1 MPDVFL
7 TSPPE
12 RRFLLPGG
20 GLTEPISP
28 PRNDLRPMAQRPHA
42 GLVKNMS
49 ESGDRVDIGIGG
61 YILRFR
67 AAIGLFLVAVTIA
80 MGYSAAHVK
89 IATRFENFF
98 PSNHPDT
105 VLYRQYHRHYGGA
118 QTLAVMLR
126 VKHGDIFN
134 YSTLQKIEDI
144 TRKVNILPG
153 VDHNE
158 IFSLASYRVAFAK
171 AIPGA
176 VVSTC
181 YMYPRIPQNQ
191 RELDE
196 LRNNVMVHRG
206 PVAGLVTYDNKGAL
220 ITASFNEGALDY
232 KELFDDIQAIVHKY
246 KDSNTDIYV
255 SGQPVISGWGYY
267 YLPRIRTIFLIS
279 IALMLAILYLSL
291 GQRSSWWAPI
301 ITGSFSALWGLGFVS
316 LMGYNFDPVMLVIP
330 FILTARDLSHG
341 IQWQGR
347 YYDELDRLDDKLLA
361 CATTTDLMLPPG
373 LLSILADIAGIIF
386 ISFGGIPVLKEIG
399 LGGAVWLASSL
410 TMVFVFQPIFMS
422 YLPRPRIRHRRWLR
436 SSKPAERASIPDVGR
451 SSHSPLEWL
460 IRVPVTPGAARS
472 ALLAGG
478 AAFIVWGAISGQR
491 AHVGYE
497 TQGTPLYRPD
507 AKVNR
512 DTAEI
517 GRFFPI
523 DEGWVVLS
531 TPDYPDPQSSLGPEV
546 MRMSDDMGAY
556 LQSHGDVLATV
567 PFASVIKPL
576 NSMFHNGYPKFI
588 AVPTGFDQ
596 SHFEKVQ
603 VGVELGGNLW
613 FMFYG
618 GTAPGEMERF
628 FAHNPHVTNS
638 CIRVLLPDHTY
649 SRLNRLRDDI
659 HRFVLERVA
668 PDPNLSKVKL
678 DYLGGEAGLFLAAND
693 VLKQLDFINITFVL
707 SVIFI
712 CCAFAFRSL
721 SAGALFIISCVMAN
735 FGAFVYMNARGIGL
749 TIDTI
754 PVISLGIGLGV
765 DYGIY
770 TVARIRDEVAG
781 GSAIEDAVTTA
792 LRTTG
797 AAVFSTFAVMVG
809 GILPWAFSPLLFHNE
824 MSVLL
829 IFLMGTNMIAGV
841 LILPAYIA
849 WRQPAFVMRHQRTK
863 SSLPQASTAVGN

>member
-1 MPDVFL
+1 MNE
-7 TSPPE
+7 S
-12 RRFLLPGG
+12 
-20 GLTEPISP
+20 
-28 PRNDLRPMAQRPHA
+28 A
-42 GLVKNMS
+42 GKN
-49 ESGDRVDIGIGG
+49 ELGIGRS
-61 YILRFR
+61 ILQFR
-67 AAIGLFLVAVTIA
+67 VPIGLILIAVTVF
-80 MGYSAAHVK
+80 MGYWAARVR

-98 PSNHPDT
+98 PSNHPNT
-105 VLYRQYHRHYGGA
+105 LLYRQFHNHYGGA
-118 QTLAVMLR
+118 QTLALMLR

-134 YSTLQKIEDI
+134 YATLQKIEDI
-144 TRKVNILPG
+144 TWAVNILPG

-171 AIPGA
+171 AVPGA
-176 VVSTC
+176 ILTTT

-191 RELDE
+191 QQLDE
-196 LRNNVMVHRG
+196 LKHNVFAHRD
-206 PVAGLVTYDNKGAL
+206 PVAGLITYDNKGAL
-220 ITASFNEGALDY
+220 VTASFNEGALDY
-232 KELFDDIQAIVHKY
+232 KDLFNKIQAIIQKY
-246 KDSNTDIYV
+246 SDENTQIYV

-267 YLPRIRTIFLIS
+267 YLPRITAIFATSLG
-279 IALMLAILYLSL
+279 LMLIILYLSL
-291 GQRSSWWAPI
+291 GHRSSWWAPI

-316 LMGYNFDPVMLVIP
+316 LMDYNFDPVMLVIP

-347 YYDELDRLDDKLLA
+347 YYNELDRLDDKILA
-361 CATTTDLMLPPG
+361 CATTTDVMLPPG

-422 YLPRPRIRHRRWLR
+422 FLPRPRIRERWLR
-436 SSKPAERASIPDVGR
+436 SRGR
-451 SSHSPLEWL
+451 QSSFSARRPIEWL
-460 IRVPVTPGAARS
+460 VRLPVTPGAART

-497 TQGTPLYRPD
+497 TPGTPLYRPE
-507 AKVNR
+507 AKVNL
-512 DTAEI
+512 DIAEI
-517 GRFFPI
+517 GKFFPT

-531 TPDYPDPQSSLGPEV
+531 TPDYPDPQSGLGPEV
-546 MRMSDDMGAY
+546 LRMSDDLGAY
-556 LQSHGDVLATV
+556 LASRGDLLAGL
-567 PFASVIKPL
+567 PFAAVIKPL

-588 AVPTGFDQ
+588 AIPTGFDQ
-596 SHFEKVQ
+596 SRFQKTS

-613 FMFYG
+613 FLFLS
-618 GTAPGEMERF
+618 GTAPGEMERYY
-628 FAHNPHVTNS
+628 AHSPHVNSS
-638 CIRVLLPDHTY
+638 CIRLLLPDHTY

-659 HRFVLERVA
+659 RTFIEERVV
-668 PDPNLSKVKL
+668 PDPKLNKVKL
-678 DYLGGEAGLFLAAND
+678 SYLGGEAGLFLAAND
-693 VLKQLDFINITFVL
+693 VLKQLDFMNITFVL
-707 SVIFI
+707 LVIFL
-712 CCAFAFRSL
+712 CCAFTFRSFT
-721 SAGALFIISCVMAN
+721 AGALFIISCVMAN

-770 TVARIRDEVAG
+770 TVARIRDEVIDGA
-781 GSAIEDAVTTA
+781 SIEDSVTTA

-829 IFLMGTNMIAGV
+829 IFLMATNMIAGV

-849 WRQPAFVMRHQRTK
+849 WRKPTFVMRYLR
-863 SSLPQASTAVGN
+863 LPMRAAEAATAAGN

>member
-1 MPDVFL
+1 M
-7 TSPPE
+7 
-12 RRFLLPGG
+12 
-20 GLTEPISP
+20 
-28 PRNDLRPMAQRPHA
+28 N
-42 GLVKNMS
+42 
-49 ESGDRVDIGIGG
+49 ESGSGNKLGIGTI
-61 YILRFR
+61 ILQFR
-67 AAIGLFLVAVTIA
+67 VPIGLFLIAVTVFMA
-80 MGYSAAHVK
+80 YWAAHVK

-105 VLYRQYHRHYGGA
+105 LLYRQFHIHYGGA

-134 YSTLQKIEDI
+134 YSTLQKIQDI
-144 TRKVNILPG
+144 TRDVNILPG
-153 VDHNE
+153 VNHNE

-171 AIPGA
+171 ALPGA
-176 VVSTC
+176 IVTTC
-181 YMYPRIPQNQ
+181 YMYPKIPETQQ
-191 RELDE
+191 QLDE
-196 LRNNVMVHRG
+196 LKHNVMVHRE
-206 PVAGLVTYDNKGAL
+206 PVAGLITYDNKGAL
-220 ITASFNEGALDY
+220 ITASFNEGELDY
-232 KELFDDIQAIVHKY
+232 KDLFNKIQGLIHKY
-246 KDSNTDIYV
+246 SDANTELYV
-255 SGQPVISGWGYY
+255 AGQPVISGWGYY
-267 YLPRIRTIFLIS
+267 YLPRITAIFITS
-279 IALMLAILYLSL
+279 IVLMIIILNLSL
-291 GQRSSWWAPI
+291 GHRSSWWAPLL
-301 ITGSFSALWGLGFVS
+301 TGSFSALWGLGFVS

-347 YYDELDRLDDKLLA
+347 YYDELDRLDDKILA
-361 CATTTDLMLPPG
+361 CATTTDVMLPPG
-373 LLSILADIAGIIF
+373 LLAILADIAGIIF

-422 YLPRPRIRHRRWLR
+422 FLPRPRVRQRWL
-436 SSKPAERASIPDVGR
+436 SSSEGRRRATPASGVVN
-451 SSHSPLEWL
+451 WL
-460 IRVPVTPGAARS
+460 IRLPVTPGAARTG
-472 ALLAGG
+472 LLTFG

-497 TQGTPLYRPD
+497 TPGTPLYRPD

-512 DTAEI
+512 DTEEI
-517 GRFFPI
+517 GKFFPT

-531 TPDYPDPQSSLGPEV
+531 TPDYPSPQSGLGPEV
-546 MRMSDDMGAY
+546 LRMTDDLGAY
-556 LQSHGDVLATV
+556 LVSRGDVLAAV

-588 AVPTGFDQ
+588 AIPTGFEQ
-596 SHFEKVQ
+596 SRYQKVS

-613 FMFYG
+613 FLFLG

-628 FAHNPHVTNS
+628 FAHSPHVSSS
-638 CIRVLLPDHTY
+638 CIRLLLPDHTY
-649 SRLNRLRDDI
+649 GRLNRLRDDI
-659 HRFVLERVA
+659 QTFIAERME
-668 PDPNLSKVKL
+668 PDPKLSKVQL
-678 DYLGGEAGLFLAAND
+678 HYLGGEAGLFLAAND
-693 VLKQLDFINITFVL
+693 VLKQLDFMNITFVL
-707 SVIFI
+707 LVIYI
-712 CCAFAFRSL
+712 CCASTFRSL
-721 SAGALFIISCVMAN
+721 TAGALFIISCVMAN

-770 TVARIRDEVAG
+770 TVARIRDEVVG
-781 GSAIEDAVTTA
+781 GASIEDSITTA
-792 LRTTG
+792 LHTTG
-797 AAVFSTFAVMVG
+797 SAVFSTFAVMIG

-849 WRQPAFVMRHQRTK
+849 WRKPAFLTRYMPVK
-863 SSLPQASTAVGN
+863 LPPAQAATAASD